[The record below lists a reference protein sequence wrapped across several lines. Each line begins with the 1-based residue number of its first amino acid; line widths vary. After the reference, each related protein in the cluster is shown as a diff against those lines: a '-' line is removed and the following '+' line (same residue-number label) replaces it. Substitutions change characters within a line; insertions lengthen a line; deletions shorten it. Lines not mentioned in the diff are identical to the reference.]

1 MQCPHPAGGALA
13 FQQYLQAPLPA
24 NPAVDGFLEL
34 VLPVPT
40 TTGASDLCVIATG
53 DTRPTMWVVDAV
65 SLVPAAK

>member
-1 MQCPHPAGGALA
+1 MLVWRDGCKGAL
-13 FQQYLQAPLPA
+13 LTQAPLPA

-40 TTGASDLCVIATG
+40 TTGTSDLCVIATG